1 MSSNESLTTN
11 DVAMV
16 DWNRVTHLV
25 IAGAIRCADSSRDST
40 CLESAIATALVN
52 AVALASAACC
62 GRAHREPELS
72 EVDPDKIISLV
83 AQQTV
88 ATVLDDAILLLR
100 EALRRCIERGDPSV
114 FAAGEDEENDEMIR
128 LSLGNTR
135 GEPADARRS
144 CADRAAKHARRVA
157 RQP

>member
-1 MSSNESLTTN
+1 MSRREMQSTNETVL
-11 DVAMV
+11 V
-16 DWNRVTHLV
+16 DWNRVTHLT
-25 IAGAIRCADSSRDST
+25 ISFAIGRADSSREST
-40 CLESAIATALVN
+40 CLESAIATALAN

-62 GRAHREPELS
+62 GRAHREPELA
-72 EVDPDKIISLV
+72 EVDLDKIISLV

-88 ATVLDDAILLLR
+88 AAVVDDGILLLK
-100 EALRRCIERGDPSV
+100 EILGRCIERGDPSV

-157 RQP
+157 RQA